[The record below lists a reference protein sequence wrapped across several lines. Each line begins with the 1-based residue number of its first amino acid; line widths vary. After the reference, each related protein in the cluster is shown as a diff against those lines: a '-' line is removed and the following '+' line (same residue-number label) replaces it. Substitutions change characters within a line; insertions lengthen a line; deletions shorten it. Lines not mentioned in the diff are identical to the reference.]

1 MQNNKLQILRETL
14 IAYAKELDERSG
26 KILEAINHID
36 EASNILA
43 SLPQDVQNDIEKI
56 IAPVLLAGGISLFN
70 NHG

>member
-14 IAYAKELDERSG
+14 IAYAKELDECSG